1 MKSAASEWL
10 VNAPGNEGLREGHIM
25 SISAVDRSLASALNQ
40 IYGAGGTNKFQAST
54 DASSAQDSA
63 TLSPQAMQ
71 LSSLFGTGSDQAIT
85 LNELVSFANKKL
97 EEFQKKLRELLEA
110 NGIDTSQPISLAE
123 ESRSGRLK
131 VTNDHPDADKIEQLL
146 AENPE
151 LANTYRA
158 ATSTLEIAK
167 HGEAQSRF
175 AEAYESNPL
184 AATAQFSYLFNSQY
198 DARVTF
204 SETGYDVTYLQVP
217 RASSLD

>member
-1 MKSAASEWL
+1 
-10 VNAPGNEGLREGHIM
+10 M

-40 IYGAGGTNKFQAST
+40 IYGGNGTSKTQAST
-54 DASSAQDSA
+54 GTSSTEDS
-63 TLSPQAMQ
+63 TLLSPEALQ
-71 LSSLFGTGSDQAIT
+71 LSSLFGTDSGQAIT
-85 LNELVSFANKKL
+85 LNDLVAFANKKL
-97 EEFQKKLRELLEA
+97 EEFQKKLKELLEA
-110 NGIDTSQPISLAE
+110 NGIDSSQPVSLSE
-123 ESRSGRLK
+123 KSGSGDLK

-151 LANTYRA
+151 MVNTYKA

-175 AEAYESNPL
+175 AEAYDSNPL
-184 AATAQFSYLFNSQY
+184 AATAQYSYLFNSQY

-204 SETGYDVTYLQVP
+204 SETGYDVSYVQVP